1 MNAISIQPLYEC
13 FARRNLHF
21 EQGYG
26 VWLISDKGDHYLD
39 FTSGIAV
46 NALGYSHPKLVDT
59 LKVQAEKL
67 WHVSNLFQSPEQV
80 ALATR
85 LCANSFADKVF
96 FCNSGTE
103 ALECA
108 FKTARHYYYVAG
120 HSERIEIITFEGAFH
135 GRTLAALA
143 ATGHE
148 KYLEGF
154 GPKAGGFIQ
163 IPFCDEIALR
173 NTINKNTAAILIEP
187 IQGEGGIRTVSHDYL
202 KFLRKICDDNDLLL
216 IFDEVQT
223 GMGRTG
229 KLFAYEWSNVTPD
242 ILTLAKGLGGGF
254 PLGACLAT
262 NKVAKSMTSGT
273 HGSTFGGNLL
283 GMAVGNSIL
292 DILLDPDFLNH
303 VQRMGDKLKSG
314 LLHILNIYPDIIC
327 AVQGV
332 GLMMGIQCVVPSN
345 LVVTALED
353 EYLLS
358 VAANNNVV
366 RLLPPLIINEEEI
379 DESLRRIEKALSY
392 LSQVNKKNIHTH
404 NECSSSFRRLID
416 FNASNSMRTG

>member
-1 MNAISIQPLYEC
+1 MMDAVSIQPLYEC

-21 EQGYG
+21 EQGHG
-26 VWLISDKGDHYLD
+26 VWLISDKGEHYLD

-59 LKVQAEKL
+59 LKIQAEKL
-67 WHVSNLFQSPEQV
+67 WHISNIFQSPEQ
-80 ALATR
+80 ASFATR

-108 FKTARHYYYVAG
+108 FKTARHYYYAAG

-163 IPFCDEIALR
+163 VPFCDEVALR
-173 NTINKNTAAILIEP
+173 NAINKNTAAILIEP
-187 IQGEGGIRTVSHDYL
+187 IQGEGGIRTVPHEYL
-202 KFLRKICDDNDLLL
+202 RFLRKICDDNGLLL
-216 IFDEVQT
+216 ILDEVQT
-223 GMGRTG
+223 GIGRTG
-229 KLFAYEWSNVTPD
+229 KLFAYEWSDITPD

-262 NKVAKSMTSGT
+262 DKVAKSMTLGT

-283 GMAVGNSIL
+283 GMAVGNSVL
-292 DILLDPDFLNH
+292 DVLLEPSFLNH

-327 AVQGV
+327 AVQGM
-332 GLMMGIQCVVPSN
+332 GLMLGIQCIVPSN
-345 LVVTALED
+345 LVVNALEN

-366 RLLPPLIINEEEI
+366 RLLPPLIIREEEI
-379 DESLRRIEKALSY
+379 DESLHRIEKAIAY
-392 LSQVNKKNIHTH
+392 LAQVNKERQISHT
-404 NECSSSFRRLID
+404 
-416 FNASNSMRTG
+416 

>member
-1 MNAISIQPLYEC
+1 MDAVSIQPLYEC

-21 EQGYG
+21 EQGHG

-59 LKVQAEKL
+59 LKIQAEKL
-67 WHVSNLFQSPEQV
+67 WHVSNIFQSPEQ
-80 ALATR
+80 ASFATR

-108 FKTARHYYYVAG
+108 FKTARHYYYAAG

-163 IPFCDEIALR
+163 VPFCDEIALR
-173 NTINKNTAAILIEP
+173 NAINKNTAAILIEP
-187 IQGEGGIRTVSHDYL
+187 IQGEGGIRTVSHEYL
-202 KFLRKICDDNDLLL
+202 RFLRKICDDNGLLL
-216 IFDEVQT
+216 ILDEVQT

-229 KLFAYEWSNVTPD
+229 KLFAYEWSDVTPD

-262 NKVAKSMTSGT
+262 DKVAKSMILGT

-283 GMAVGNSIL
+283 GMAVGNSVL
-292 DILLDPDFLNH
+292 DVLLEPSFLIH
-303 VQRMGDKLKSG
+303 VQRMGDKLKNG

-327 AVQGV
+327 AVQGM
-332 GLMMGIQCVVPSN
+332 GLMLGLQCVVPSN
-345 LVVTALED
+345 LVVNALEN

-366 RLLPPLIINEEEI
+366 RLLPPLIIREEEI
-379 DESLRRIEKALSY
+379 DESLHRIEKAISY
-392 LSQVNKKNIHTH
+392 LSQINKERQISH
-404 NECSSSFRRLID
+404 I
-416 FNASNSMRTG
+416 

>member
-1 MNAISIQPLYEC
+1 MDAVSIQPLYEC

-21 EQGYG
+21 EQGHG
-26 VWLISDKGDHYLD
+26 VWLISDKGEHYLD

-46 NALGYSHPKLVDT
+46 NALGYSHPKLIDT
-59 LKVQAEKL
+59 LKIQAEKL
-67 WHVSNLFQSPEQV
+67 WHISNIFQSPEQ
-80 ALATR
+80 ASFATR

-108 FKTARHYYYVAG
+108 FKTARHYYYAAG

-163 IPFCDEIALR
+163 VPFCDEVALR
-173 NTINKNTAAILIEP
+173 NAINKNTAAILIEP
-187 IQGEGGIRTVSHDYL
+187 IQGEGGIRTVPHEYL
-202 KFLRKICDDNDLLL
+202 RFLRKICDDNGLLL
-216 IFDEVQT
+216 ILDEVQT
-223 GMGRTG
+223 GIGRTG
-229 KLFAYEWSNVTPD
+229 KLFAYEWSDITPD

-262 NKVAKSMTSGT
+262 DKVAKSMTLGT

-283 GMAVGNSIL
+283 GMAVGNSVL
-292 DILLDPDFLNH
+292 DVLLEPSFLNH

-327 AVQGV
+327 AVQGM
-332 GLMMGIQCVVPSN
+332 GLMLGIQCIVPSN
-345 LVVTALED
+345 LVVNALEN

-366 RLLPPLIINEEEI
+366 RLLPPLIIREEEI
-379 DESLRRIEKALSY
+379 DESLHRIEKAIAY
-392 LSQVNKKNIHTH
+392 LSQVNKERQISHT
-404 NECSSSFRRLID
+404 
-416 FNASNSMRTG
+416 

>member
-1 MNAISIQPLYEC
+1 MDAISIQPLYEC

-21 EQGYG
+21 EQGRG
-26 VWLISDKGDHYLD
+26 VWLISDKGEHYLD

-46 NALGYSHPKLVDT
+46 NALGYAHPKLVNT
-59 LKVQAEKL
+59 LKRQAEKL
-67 WHVSNLFQSPEQV
+67 WHVSNLFQSPEQT

-108 FKTARHYYYVAG
+108 FKTARHYYYASG
-120 HSERIEIITFEGAFH
+120 HPARTEIITFEGAFH

-173 NTINKNTAAILIEP
+173 NAIHKNTAAILIEP
-187 IQGEGGIRTVSHDYL
+187 IQGEGGIRTVSHEYL
-202 KFLRKICDDNDLLL
+202 RFLRKICDDNGLLL

-229 KLFAYEWSNVTPD
+229 KLFAYEWSDVTPD

-262 NKVAKSMTSGT
+262 DKVAKSMTPGT

-283 GMAVGNSIL
+283 GMAVGNSVL
-292 DILLDPDFLNH
+292 DVLLEPNFLNH
-303 VQRMGDKLKSG
+303 VQNMGDRLKSG

-327 AVQGV
+327 AVQGM
-332 GLMMGIQCVVPSN
+332 GLMVGIQCVVPAN
-345 LVVTALED
+345 LVVNALEN

-366 RLLPPLIINEEEI
+366 RLLPPLIIREEEI
-379 DESLRRIEKALSY
+379 DESLHRIEKAIAY
-392 LSQVNKKNIHTH
+392 LSQVNKEKQIVHT
-404 NECSSSFRRLID
+404 
-416 FNASNSMRTG
+416 

>member
-1 MNAISIQPLYEC
+1 MDAVSIQPLYEC
-13 FARRNLHF
+13 FARRDLHF
-21 EQGYG
+21 KQGHG
-26 VWLISDKGDHYLD
+26 VWLISDKGEHYLD

-59 LKVQAEKL
+59 LKMQAEKL
-67 WHVSNLFQSPEQV
+67 WHVSNIFQSPEQA

-108 FKTARHYYYVAG
+108 FKTARHYYYAAG

-163 IPFCDEIALR
+163 VPFCDEIALR
-173 NTINKNTAAILIEP
+173 NAINKNTAAILIEP
-187 IQGEGGIRTVSHDYL
+187 IQGEGGIRTVSHEYL
-202 KFLRKICDDNDLLL
+202 RFLRKICDDNGLLL
-216 IFDEVQT
+216 ILDEVQT
-223 GMGRTG
+223 GIGRTG
-229 KLFAYEWSNVTPD
+229 KLFAYEWSDVSPD

-262 NKVAKSMTSGT
+262 DKVAKSMTLGT

-283 GMAVGNSIL
+283 GMAVGNSVL
-292 DILLDPDFLNH
+292 DILLEPNFLNH
-303 VQRMGDKLKSG
+303 VQRMGNKLRSG

-327 AVQGV
+327 AVQGM
-332 GLMMGIQCVVPSN
+332 GLMVGIQCVVSSN
-345 LVVTALED
+345 LVVNALEN

-366 RLLPPLIINEEEI
+366 RLLPPLIIREEEI
-379 DESLRRIEKALSY
+379 DESLHRIEKAIAY
-392 LSQVNKKNIHTH
+392 LSQVNKERQILHT
-404 NECSSSFRRLID
+404 
-416 FNASNSMRTG
+416 

>member
-1 MNAISIQPLYEC
+1 MMDAVSIQPLYEC

-21 EQGYG
+21 EQGHG
-26 VWLISDKGDHYLD
+26 VWLISDKGEHYLD

-59 LKVQAEKL
+59 LKIQAEKL
-67 WHVSNLFQSPEQV
+67 WHISNIFQSPEQ
-80 ALATR
+80 ASFATR

-108 FKTARHYYYVAG
+108 FKTARHYYYAAG

-163 IPFCDEIALR
+163 VPFCDEVALR
-173 NTINKNTAAILIEP
+173 NAINKNTAAILIEP
-187 IQGEGGIRTVSHDYL
+187 IQGEGGIRTVPHEYL
-202 KFLRKICDDNDLLL
+202 RFLRKICDDNGLLL
-216 IFDEVQT
+216 ILDEVQT
-223 GMGRTG
+223 GIGRTG
-229 KLFAYEWSNVTPD
+229 KLFAYEWSDITPD

-262 NKVAKSMTSGT
+262 DKVAKSMTLGT

-283 GMAVGNSIL
+283 GMAVGNSVL
-292 DILLDPDFLNH
+292 DVLLEPSFLNH

-327 AVQGV
+327 AVQGM
-332 GLMMGIQCVVPSN
+332 GLMLGIQCIVPSN
-345 LVVTALED
+345 LVVNALEN

-366 RLLPPLIINEEEI
+366 RLLPPLIIREEEI
-379 DESLRRIEKALSY
+379 DESLHRIEKAIAY
-392 LSQVNKKNIHTH
+392 LSQVNKERQISHT
-404 NECSSSFRRLID
+404 
-416 FNASNSMRTG
+416 

>member
-1 MNAISIQPLYEC
+1 MMDAISIQPLYEC

-21 EQGYG
+21 KQGHG
-26 VWLISDKGDHYLD
+26 VWLISDKGEHYLD

-46 NALGYSHPKLVDT
+46 NALGYAHPKLVNT
-59 LKVQAEKL
+59 LKRQAETL
-67 WHVSNLFQSPEQV
+67 WHVSNLFQSPEQT

-108 FKTARHYYYVAG
+108 FKTARHYHYAAG
-120 HSERIEIITFEGAFH
+120 HPARTEIITFEGAFH
-135 GRTLAALA
+135 GRTLASLA

-163 IPFCDEIALR
+163 VPFCDEIALH
-173 NTINKNTAAILIEP
+173 NAINKNTAAILIEP
-187 IQGEGGIRTVSHDYL
+187 IQGEGGIRTVSYEYL
-202 KFLRKICDDNDLLL
+202 RFLRKICDDNGLLL

-229 KLFAYEWSNVTPD
+229 KLFAYEWSDVTPD

-262 NKVAKSMTSGT
+262 DKAAKSMTPGT

-283 GMAVGNSIL
+283 GMAVGNSVL
-292 DILLDPDFLNH
+292 DILLESSFLNH

-327 AVQGV
+327 AVHGM
-332 GLMMGIQCVVPSN
+332 GLMVGIKCVVPSN
-345 LVVTALED
+345 LVVNVLEN

-358 VAANNNVV
+358 VAANNDVV
-366 RLLPPLIINEEEI
+366 RLLPPLIIKEEEI
-379 DESLRRIEKALSY
+379 DESLNRIEKAISY
-392 LSQVNKKNIHTH
+392 LSKINKEGQVLYT
-404 NECSSSFRRLID
+404 
-416 FNASNSMRTG
+416 

>member
-1 MNAISIQPLYEC
+1 MDAVSIQPLYEC

-21 EQGYG
+21 EQGHG
-26 VWLISDKGDHYLD
+26 VWLISDKGEHYLD

-59 LKVQAEKL
+59 LKIQAEKL
-67 WHVSNLFQSPEQV
+67 WHISNIFQSPEQ
-80 ALATR
+80 ASFATR

-108 FKTARHYYYVAG
+108 FKTARHYYYAAG

-163 IPFCDEIALR
+163 VPFCDEVALR
-173 NTINKNTAAILIEP
+173 NAINKNTAAILIEP
-187 IQGEGGIRTVSHDYL
+187 IQGEGGIRTVSHEYL
-202 KFLRKICDDNDLLL
+202 RFLRKICDDNGLLL
-216 IFDEVQT
+216 ILDEVQT

-229 KLFAYEWSNVTPD
+229 KLFAYEWSDVTPD

-262 NKVAKSMTSGT
+262 DKVAKSMILGT

-292 DILLDPDFLNH
+292 DVLLEPSFLIH

-327 AVQGV
+327 AVQGM
-332 GLMMGIQCVVPSN
+332 GLMLGIQCIVPSN
-345 LVVTALED
+345 LVVNALEN

-366 RLLPPLIINEEEI
+366 RLLPPLIIREEEI
-379 DESLRRIEKALSY
+379 DESLHRIEKAIAY
-392 LSQVNKKNIHTH
+392 LSQVNKERQISHT
-404 NECSSSFRRLID
+404 
-416 FNASNSMRTG
+416 

>member
-1 MNAISIQPLYEC
+1 MMDAVSIQPLYEC

-21 EQGYG
+21 EQGHG

-59 LKVQAEKL
+59 LKIQAEKL
-67 WHVSNLFQSPEQV
+67 WHVSNIFQSPEQ
-80 ALATR
+80 ASFATR

-108 FKTARHYYYVAG
+108 FKTARHYYYAAG

-163 IPFCDEIALR
+163 VPFCDEIALR
-173 NTINKNTAAILIEP
+173 NAINKNTAAILIEP
-187 IQGEGGIRTVSHDYL
+187 IQGEGGIRTVSHEYL
-202 KFLRKICDDNDLLL
+202 RFLRKICDDNGLLL
-216 IFDEVQT
+216 ILDEVQT

-229 KLFAYEWSNVTPD
+229 KLFAYEWSDVTPD

-262 NKVAKSMTSGT
+262 DKVAKSMILGT

-283 GMAVGNSIL
+283 GMAVGNSVL
-292 DILLDPDFLNH
+292 DVLLEPSFLIH
-303 VQRMGDKLKSG
+303 VQRMGDKLKNG

-327 AVQGV
+327 AVQGM
-332 GLMMGIQCVVPSN
+332 GLMLGLQCVVPSN
-345 LVVTALED
+345 LVVNALEN

-366 RLLPPLIINEEEI
+366 RLLPPLIIREEEI
-379 DESLRRIEKALSY
+379 DESLHRIEKAISY
-392 LSQVNKKNIHTH
+392 LSQINKERQISH
-404 NECSSSFRRLID
+404 I
-416 FNASNSMRTG
+416 

>member
-1 MNAISIQPLYEC
+1 MMDAVSIQPLYEC

-21 EQGYG
+21 EQGHG

-59 LKVQAEKL
+59 LKIQAEKL
-67 WHVSNLFQSPEQV
+67 WHVSNIFQSPEQ
-80 ALATR
+80 ASFATR

-108 FKTARHYYYVAG
+108 FKTARHYYYATG

-163 IPFCDEIALR
+163 VPFCDEIALR
-173 NTINKNTAAILIEP
+173 NAINKNTAAILIEP
-187 IQGEGGIRTVSHDYL
+187 IQGEGGIRTVSHEYL
-202 KFLRKICDDNDLLL
+202 RFLRKICDDNGLLL
-216 IFDEVQT
+216 ILDEVQT

-229 KLFAYEWSNVTPD
+229 KLFAYEWSDVTPD

-262 NKVAKSMTSGT
+262 DKVAKSMILGT

-283 GMAVGNSIL
+283 GMAVGNSVL
-292 DILLDPDFLNH
+292 DVLLEPSFLIH

-327 AVQGV
+327 AVQGM
-332 GLMMGIQCVVPSN
+332 GLMLGIQCIVPSN
-345 LVVTALED
+345 LVVNALEN

-366 RLLPPLIINEEEI
+366 RLLPPLIIREEEI
-379 DESLRRIEKALSY
+379 DESLHRIEKAISY
-392 LSQVNKKNIHTH
+392 LSQINKERQISH
-404 NECSSSFRRLID
+404 I
-416 FNASNSMRTG
+416 

>member
-1 MNAISIQPLYEC
+1 MMDAVSIQPLYEC

-21 EQGYG
+21 EQGHG
-26 VWLISDKGDHYLD
+26 VWLISDKGEHYLD

-46 NALGYSHPKLVDT
+46 NALGYSHPKLIDT
-59 LKVQAEKL
+59 LKIQAEKL
-67 WHVSNLFQSPEQV
+67 WHISNIFQSPEQ
-80 ALATR
+80 ASFATR

-108 FKTARHYYYVAG
+108 FKTARHYYYAAG

-163 IPFCDEIALR
+163 VPFCDEVALR
-173 NTINKNTAAILIEP
+173 NAINKNTAAILIEP
-187 IQGEGGIRTVSHDYL
+187 IQGEGGIRTVPHEYL
-202 KFLRKICDDNDLLL
+202 RFLRKICDDNGLLL
-216 IFDEVQT
+216 ILDEVQT
-223 GMGRTG
+223 GIGRTG
-229 KLFAYEWSNVTPD
+229 KLFAYEWSDITPD

-262 NKVAKSMTSGT
+262 DKVAKSMTLGT

-283 GMAVGNSIL
+283 GMAVGNSVL
-292 DILLDPDFLNH
+292 DVLLEPSFLNH

-327 AVQGV
+327 AVQGM
-332 GLMMGIQCVVPSN
+332 GLMLGIQCIVPSN
-345 LVVTALED
+345 LVVNALEN

-366 RLLPPLIINEEEI
+366 RLLPPLIIREEEI
-379 DESLRRIEKALSY
+379 DESLHRIEKAIAY
-392 LSQVNKKNIHTH
+392 LSQVNKERQISHT
-404 NECSSSFRRLID
+404 
-416 FNASNSMRTG
+416 

>member
-1 MNAISIQPLYEC
+1 MDAVSIQPLYEC

-21 EQGYG
+21 EQGHG
-26 VWLISDKGDHYLD
+26 VWLISDKGEHYLD

-59 LKVQAEKL
+59 LKIQAEKL
-67 WHVSNLFQSPEQV
+67 WHISNIFQSPEQ
-80 ALATR
+80 ASFATR

-108 FKTARHYYYVAG
+108 FKTARHYYYAAG

-163 IPFCDEIALR
+163 VPFCDEVALR
-173 NTINKNTAAILIEP
+173 NAINKNTAAILIEP
-187 IQGEGGIRTVSHDYL
+187 IQGEGGIRTVPHEYL
-202 KFLRKICDDNDLLL
+202 RFLRKICDDNGLLL
-216 IFDEVQT
+216 ILDEVQT
-223 GMGRTG
+223 GIGRTG
-229 KLFAYEWSNVTPD
+229 KLFAYEWSDITPD

-262 NKVAKSMTSGT
+262 DKVAKSMTLGT

-283 GMAVGNSIL
+283 GMAVGNSVL
-292 DILLDPDFLNH
+292 DILLEPSFLNH
-303 VQRMGDKLKSG
+303 VQRMGDKLKSR
-314 LLHILNIYPDIIC
+314 LLHILNIYPDIIY
-327 AVQGV
+327 AVQGM
-332 GLMMGIQCVVPSN
+332 GLMLGIQCVVSSN
-345 LVVTALED
+345 LVVNALEN
-353 EYLLS
+353 EHLLS

-366 RLLPPLIINEEEI
+366 RLLPPLIIREEEI
-379 DESLRRIEKALSY
+379 DESLHRIEKAIAY
-392 LSQVNKKNIHTH
+392 LSQVNKERQISHT
-404 NECSSSFRRLID
+404 
-416 FNASNSMRTG
+416 

>member
-1 MNAISIQPLYEC
+1 MDAVSIQPLYEC

-21 EQGYG
+21 EQGHG
-26 VWLISDKGDHYLD
+26 VWLISDKGEHYLD

-59 LKVQAEKL
+59 LKIQAEKL
-67 WHVSNLFQSPEQV
+67 WHISNIFQSPEQ
-80 ALATR
+80 ASFATR

-108 FKTARHYYYVAG
+108 FKTARHYYYASG

-163 IPFCDEIALR
+163 VPFCDEVALR
-173 NTINKNTAAILIEP
+173 NAINKNTAAILIEP
-187 IQGEGGIRTVSHDYL
+187 IQGEGGIRTVPHEYL
-202 KFLRKICDDNDLLL
+202 RFLRKICDDNGLLL
-216 IFDEVQT
+216 ILDEVQT
-223 GMGRTG
+223 GIGRTG
-229 KLFAYEWSNVTPD
+229 KLFAYEWSDITPD

-262 NKVAKSMTSGT
+262 DKVAKSMTLGT

-283 GMAVGNSIL
+283 GMAVGNSVL
-292 DILLDPDFLNH
+292 DVLLEPSFLNH

-327 AVQGV
+327 AVQGM
-332 GLMMGIQCVVPSN
+332 GLMLGIQCIVPSN
-345 LVVTALED
+345 LVVNALEN

-366 RLLPPLIINEEEI
+366 RLLPPLIIREEEI
-379 DESLRRIEKALSY
+379 DESLHRIEKAISY
-392 LSQVNKKNIHTH
+392 LSQINKERQISH
-404 NECSSSFRRLID
+404 I
-416 FNASNSMRTG
+416 

>member
-1 MNAISIQPLYEC
+1 MDAVSIQPLYEC

-21 EQGYG
+21 EKGHG
-26 VWLISDKGDHYLD
+26 VWLISDKGEQYLD

-59 LKVQAEKL
+59 LKIQAEKL
-67 WHVSNLFQSPEQV
+67 WHVSNIFQSPEQE

-108 FKTARHYYYVAG
+108 FKTARHYYYAAG

-163 IPFCDEIALR
+163 VPFCDEIALR
-173 NTINKNTAAILIEP
+173 NAINKNTAAILIEP
-187 IQGEGGIRTVSHDYL
+187 IQGEGGIRTVSREYL
-202 KFLRKICDDNDLLL
+202 RFLRKICDDNGLLL
-216 IFDEVQT
+216 ILDEVQT
-223 GMGRTG
+223 GIGRTG
-229 KLFAYEWSNVTPD
+229 KLFAYEWSDVSPD

-262 NKVAKSMTSGT
+262 DKVAKSMTLGT

-283 GMAVGNSIL
+283 GMAVGNSVL
-292 DILLDPDFLNH
+292 DILLEPNFLNH
-303 VQRMGDKLKSG
+303 VQRMGNKLKSG

-327 AVQGV
+327 AVQGM
-332 GLMMGIQCVVPSN
+332 GLMMGIQCVVSSN
-345 LVVTALED
+345 LVVNALEN

-366 RLLPPLIINEEEI
+366 RLLPPLIIREEEI
-379 DESLRRIEKALSY
+379 DESLHRIEKAIAY
-392 LSQVNKKNIHTH
+392 LS
-404 NECSSSFRRLID
+404 
-416 FNASNSMRTG
+416 

>member
-1 MNAISIQPLYEC
+1 MDAVSIQPLYEC
-13 FARRNLHF
+13 FARRDLHF
-21 EQGYG
+21 EQGHG
-26 VWLISDKGDHYLD
+26 VWLISDKGEHYLD

-59 LKVQAEKL
+59 LKIQAEKL
-67 WHVSNLFQSPEQV
+67 WHVSNIFQSPEQ
-80 ALATR
+80 AAFATR

-108 FKTARHYYYVAG
+108 FKTARHYYYAAG

-163 IPFCDEIALR
+163 VPFCDEIALR
-173 NTINKNTAAILIEP
+173 NAINKNTAAILIEP
-187 IQGEGGIRTVSHDYL
+187 IQGEGGIRTVSHEYL
-202 KFLRKICDDNDLLL
+202 RFLRKICDDNGLLL
-216 IFDEVQT
+216 ILDEVQT
-223 GMGRTG
+223 GIGRTG
-229 KLFAYEWSNVTPD
+229 KLFAYEWSDVSPD

-262 NKVAKSMTSGT
+262 DKVAKSMTLGT

-283 GMAVGNSIL
+283 GMAVGNSVL
-292 DILLDPDFLNH
+292 DILLEPNFLNH
-303 VQRMGDKLKSG
+303 VQRMGNKLRSG

-327 AVQGV
+327 AVQGM
-332 GLMMGIQCVVPSN
+332 GLMVGIQCVVSSN
-345 LVVTALED
+345 LVVNALEN

-366 RLLPPLIINEEEI
+366 RLLPPLIIREEEI
-379 DESLRRIEKALSY
+379 DESLHRIEKAIAY
-392 LSQVNKKNIHTH
+392 LSQVNKERQILHT
-404 NECSSSFRRLID
+404 
-416 FNASNSMRTG
+416 

>member
-1 MNAISIQPLYEC
+1 MDAVSIQPLYEC

-21 EQGYG
+21 ERGHG
-26 VWLISDKGDHYLD
+26 VWLISDKGEHYLD

-59 LKVQAEKL
+59 LKMQAEKL
-67 WHVSNLFQSPEQV
+67 WHVSNIFQSPEQA

-108 FKTARHYYYVAG
+108 FKTARHYYYAAG

-163 IPFCDEIALR
+163 VPFCDEIALC
-173 NTINKNTAAILIEP
+173 NAISKNTAAILIEP
-187 IQGEGGIRTVSHDYL
+187 IQGEGGIRTVPHEYL
-202 KFLRKICDDNDLLL
+202 RFLRKICDDNGLLL
-216 IFDEVQT
+216 ILDEVQT
-223 GMGRTG
+223 GIGRTG
-229 KLFAYEWSNVTPD
+229 KLFAYEWSDISPD

-262 NKVAKSMTSGT
+262 DKVAKSMTLGS

-292 DILLDPDFLNH
+292 DVLLEPNFLNH

-314 LLHILNIYPDIIC
+314 LLHILNSYPDIIS
-327 AVQGV
+327 AVQGM
-332 GLMMGIQCVVPSN
+332 GLMVGIQCVVSSN
-345 LVVTALED
+345 LVVNALEN

-366 RLLPPLIINEEEI
+366 RLLPPLIIREEEI
-379 DESLRRIEKALSY
+379 DESLHRIEKAIAY
-392 LSQVNKKNIHTH
+392 LSQVNKERQISHT
-404 NECSSSFRRLID
+404 
-416 FNASNSMRTG
+416 

>member
-1 MNAISIQPLYEC
+1 MMDAISIQPLYEC

-21 EQGYG
+21 EQGHG
-26 VWLISDKGDHYLD
+26 VWLISDKGEHYLD

-46 NALGYSHPKLVDT
+46 NALGYAHPKLVDT
-59 LKVQAEKL
+59 LKRQAGKL
-67 WHVSNLFQSPEQV
+67 WHVSNLFQSPEQI

-108 FKTARHYYYVAG
+108 FKTARHYYYASG
-120 HSERIEIITFEGAFH
+120 HPARTEIITFEGAFH

-154 GPKAGGFIQ
+154 GPKAGGFLQ
-163 IPFCDEIALR
+163 VPFCDEIALR
-173 NTINKNTAAILIEP
+173 NAIDKNTAAILIEP
-187 IQGEGGIRTVSHDYL
+187 IQGEGGIRTVSHEYL

-229 KLFAYEWSNVTPD
+229 KLFAYEWSDVTPD

-262 NKVAKSMTSGT
+262 DKVAKSMMPGT

-283 GMAVGNSIL
+283 GMAVGNSVL
-292 DILLDPDFLNH
+292 DVLLEPGFLNH
-303 VQRMGDKLKSG
+303 VQNMGDRLKSG

-327 AVQGV
+327 AVQGM
-332 GLMMGIQCVVPSN
+332 GLMVGIQCVVPAN
-345 LVVTALED
+345 LVVNALEN

-366 RLLPPLIINEEEI
+366 RLLPPLITREEEI
-379 DESLRRIEKALSY
+379 DESLYRIEKAISY
-392 LSQVNKKNIHTH
+392 LSQINKEGQISH
-404 NECSSSFRRLID
+404 I
-416 FNASNSMRTG
+416 

>member
-1 MNAISIQPLYEC
+1 MDSVSIQPLYEC
-13 FARRNLHF
+13 FARRDLHF
-21 EQGYG
+21 EQGHG
-26 VWLISDKGDHYLD
+26 VWLISDKGEHYLD

-46 NALGYSHPKLVDT
+46 NALGYSHPKLVDA
-59 LKVQAEKL
+59 LKMQAEKL
-67 WHVSNLFQSPEQV
+67 WHVSNIFQSPEQS

-108 FKTARHYYYVAG
+108 FKTARHYYYAAG

-163 IPFCDEIALR
+163 VPFCDEIALR
-173 NTINKNTAAILIEP
+173 NAINKNTAAILIEP
-187 IQGEGGIRTVSHDYL
+187 IQGEGGIRTVPHEYL
-202 KFLRKICDDNDLLL
+202 RFLRKICDDNGLLL
-216 IFDEVQT
+216 ILDEVQT
-223 GMGRTG
+223 GIGRTG
-229 KLFAYEWSNVTPD
+229 KLFAYEWSDVFPD

-262 NKVAKSMTSGT
+262 DKVAKSMTLGT

-283 GMAVGNSIL
+283 GMAVGNSVL
-292 DILLDPDFLNH
+292 DILLEPNFLNH

-327 AVQGV
+327 AVQGM
-332 GLMMGIQCVVPSN
+332 GLMVGIQCVVPSN
-345 LVVTALED
+345 LVVNALEN

-366 RLLPPLIINEEEI
+366 RLLPPLIIREEEI
-379 DESLRRIEKALSY
+379 DESLHRIEKAIAY
-392 LSQVNKKNIHTH
+392 LSQVNKERQILHT
-404 NECSSSFRRLID
+404 
-416 FNASNSMRTG
+416 

>member
-1 MNAISIQPLYEC
+1 MMDAISIQPLYEC

-21 EQGYG
+21 EQGRG
-26 VWLISDKGDHYLD
+26 VWLISDKGEHYLD

-46 NALGYSHPKLVDT
+46 NALGYAHPKLVNT
-59 LKVQAEKL
+59 LKGQAEKL
-67 WHVSNLFQSPEQV
+67 WHVSNLFQSPEQT

-108 FKTARHYYYVAG
+108 FKTARHYYYAAG
-120 HSERIEIITFEGAFH
+120 YPSRIEIITFEGAFH

-163 IPFCDEIALR
+163 VPFCDEIALR
-173 NTINKNTAAILIEP
+173 NAIHQNTAAILIEP
-187 IQGEGGIRTVSHDYL
+187 IQGEGGIRTVSHEYL
-202 KFLRKICDDNDLLL
+202 RFLRKICDDNGLLL

-229 KLFAYEWSNVTPD
+229 KLFAYEWSGVIPD
-242 ILTLAKGLGGGF
+242 ILTLAKGVGGGF

-262 NKVAKSMTSGT
+262 DKVAKSMTPGT

-283 GMAVGNSIL
+283 GMAVGNSVL
-292 DILLDPDFLNH
+292 DVLLEPSFLNH
-303 VQRMGDKLKSG
+303 VQNMGHRLKSG

-327 AVQGV
+327 AVQGM
-332 GLMMGIQCVVPSN
+332 GLMVGIQCVVPAN
-345 LVVTALED
+345 LVVNALEN

-366 RLLPPLIINEEEI
+366 RLLPPLIIREEEI
-379 DESLRRIEKALSY
+379 DESLYRIEKAIAY
-392 LSQVNKKNIHTH
+392 LSQVNKEKQIAH
-404 NECSSSFRRLID
+404 S
-416 FNASNSMRTG
+416 

>member
-1 MNAISIQPLYEC
+1 MMDVVSIQPLYEC

-21 EQGYG
+21 EQGHG
-26 VWLISDKGDHYLD
+26 VWLISDKGEHYLD

-59 LKVQAEKL
+59 LKIQAEKL
-67 WHVSNLFQSPEQV
+67 WHVSNIFQSPEQ
-80 ALATR
+80 ASFATR
-85 LCANSFADKVF
+85 LCTNSFADKVF

-108 FKTARHYYYVAG
+108 FKTARHYYYAAG
-120 HSERIEIITFEGAFH
+120 HSERIEIITFKGAFH

-143 ATGHE
+143 ATGYE

-163 IPFCDEIALR
+163 VPFCDEVALR
-173 NTINKNTAAILIEP
+173 NAINKNTAAILIEP
-187 IQGEGGIRTVSHDYL
+187 IQGEGGIRTVPHEYL
-202 KFLRKICDDNDLLL
+202 RFLRKICDDNGLLL
-216 IFDEVQT
+216 ILDEVQT
-223 GMGRTG
+223 GIGRTG
-229 KLFAYEWSNVTPD
+229 KLFAYEWSDITPD

-262 NKVAKSMTSGT
+262 DKVAKSMTLGT

-283 GMAVGNSIL
+283 GMAVGNSVL
-292 DILLDPDFLNH
+292 DVLLEPSFLNH

-314 LLHILNIYPDIIC
+314 LLYILNIYPDIIC
-327 AVQGV
+327 AVQGM
-332 GLMMGIQCVVPSN
+332 GLMLGIQCIVPSN
-345 LVVTALED
+345 LVVNALEN

-366 RLLPPLIINEEEI
+366 RLLPPLIIREEEI
-379 DESLRRIEKALSY
+379 DESLHRIEKAIAY
-392 LSQVNKKNIHTH
+392 LSQVNKERQISHT
-404 NECSSSFRRLID
+404 
-416 FNASNSMRTG
+416 

>member
-1 MNAISIQPLYEC
+1 MNAISLQPLYEC
-13 FARRNLHF
+13 FERRNLHF
-21 EQGYG
+21 KQGHG
-26 VWLISDKGDHYLD
+26 VWLMSDKGENYLD

-46 NALGYSHPKLVDT
+46 NALGYAHPKLIDT
-59 LKVQAEKL
+59 LKRQAEKL
-67 WHVSNLFQSPEQV
+67 WHVSNLFQSPEQTV
-80 ALATR
+80 LATR

-108 FKTARHYYYVAG
+108 FKTARHYYYAAG
-120 HSERIEIITFEGAFH
+120 HSARIEIISFEGAFH

-148 KYLEGF
+148 KYLKGF
-154 GPKAGGFIQ
+154 GPKVGGFIQ
-163 IPFCDEIALR
+163 VPFCDEIALR
-173 NTINKNTAAILIEP
+173 NAINKNTAAILIEP
-187 IQGEGGIRTVSHDYL
+187 IQGEGGIRTVSHEYL
-202 KFLRKICDDNDLLL
+202 RFLRKICDDNGLLL

-262 NKVAKSMTSGT
+262 DKVAKSMTPGT

-292 DILLDPDFLNH
+292 DTLLEPSFFNH
-303 VQRMGDKLKSG
+303 VQCMGDRLKRG
-314 LLHILNIYPDIIC
+314 ILHILNIYPDIIC
-327 AVQGV
+327 AVQGM
-332 GLMMGIQCVVPSN
+332 GLMVGIQCVVPAN
-345 LVVTALED
+345 LVVNALES

-366 RLLPPLIINEEEI
+366 RLLPPLIIKEEEI
-379 DESLRRIEKALSY
+379 DESLHRIEKAIAY
-392 LSQVNKKNIHTH
+392 LSQINKEKQKSHT
-404 NECSSSFRRLID
+404 
-416 FNASNSMRTG
+416 